1 MGAKSAAAAAASFEG
16 STRDR
21 LEPSDDTR
29 PFLVRLARDP
39 LLTLANSK
47 SLLALTLAL
56 VLAAGTASQMVLEGT
71 SFGDGLWWAVVT
83 ASTVGYGD
91 ISPTTGP
98 GRVVA
103 GLMIATMVLLVVPLV
118 TAQILSHLV
127 RDENAFTH
135 TEQETIKEDLKA
147 VRAQLDEVTTILR
160 GQGGAHVED
169 ARVPRQD
176 AGPRDSAG

>member
-1 MGAKSAAAAAASFEG
+1 M
-16 STRDR
+16 R
-21 LEPSDDTR
+21 L
-29 PFLVRLARDP
+29 LRDP

-47 SLLALTLAL
+47 RLLAVTLGL
-56 VLAAGTASQMVLEGT
+56 VLAAGTASQMVLERA

-103 GLMIATMVLLVVPLV
+103 GLMIATMVLLIVPLV

-127 RDENAFTH
+127 QDDNAFTH
-135 TEQETIKEDLKA
+135 SEQEGIKADLSAMRTQLEEMTTLLRLKEDGPVLA
-147 VRAQLDEVTTILR
+147 EAD
-160 GQGGAHVED
+160 
-169 ARVPRQD
+169 PQD
-176 AGPRDSAG
+176 PSA